1 MHRCQYILGT
11 GERFQRLK
19 PTEGVKV
26 IIQKPWLWTIIG
38 NVFEECHALWTLRT
52 SFTYFEIE

>member
-19 PTEGVKV
+19 PTEGCKGYN
-26 IIQKPWLWTIIG
+26 T
-38 NVFEECHALWTLRT
+38 ETLAVDHNW
-52 SFTYFEIE
+52 